1 MTALPA
7 LRSLFGRARAALLPA
22 EARAVLRDHLTYLSP
37 EKLVRLTGA
46 VKDVTRTGVP
56 GDLLEFGIALGGS
69 SVLLARHAT
78 PERQFH
84 GFDVFARI
92 PEPTS
97 AKDDA
102 ESKRRYRVIA
112 DGESP
117 GIGGD
122 LYYGYRTD
130 LYERVCATFA
140 RYGRPVDEQRIFL
153 HRGLFEETWPGY
165 TRGAI
170 AFAHIDC
177 DWYDPVR
184 FCLNAV
190 LPRLSPGATLILDDY
205 HDYGGCRTAVDEF
218 LEENSG
224 AFAVD
229 DGPNLKLRLLA
240 RI

>member
-1 MTALPA
+1 MNAVLK
-7 LRSLFGRARAALLPA
+7 SIVHQARVALLPA
-22 EARAVLRDHLTYLSP
+22 EARAVLRDRLTYLSP
-37 EKLVRLTGA
+37 EKLTRLTGA
-46 VKDVTRTGVP
+46 VHEVAKRGVP
-56 GDLLEFGIALGGS
+56 GDLLEFGVALGGS

-78 PERQFH
+78 NERQFH

-102 ESKRRYRVIA
+102 KSKERYQVIA
-112 DGESP
+112 AGESP

-122 LYYGYRTD
+122 PYYGYRTD
-130 LYERVCATFA
+130 LYEQVCATFA
-140 RYGRPVDEQRIFL
+140 RYGRPVDEKRIFL

-165 TRGAI
+165 TRASV
-170 AFAHIDC
+170 AFAHLDC

-218 LEENSG
+218 LQENSG

-229 DGPNLKLRLLA
+229 DGANLRLRFTA
-240 RI
+240 GS

>member
-1 MTALPA
+1 MRALK
-7 LRSLFGRARAALLPA
+7 SLARRARIALLPA
-22 EARAVLRDHLTYLSP
+22 EARAVLRDRLTYLSP
-37 EKLVRLTGA
+37 EKLARLTGA
-46 VKDVTRTGVP
+46 VQDVMRRGVP
-56 GDLLEFGIALGGS
+56 GDLLEFGVALGGS
-69 SVLLARHAT
+69 AVLLARHAT

-102 ESKRRYRVIA
+102 RSKERYEVIA
-112 DGESP
+112 AGESP

-130 LYERVCATFA
+130 LYEQVRANFA
-140 RYGRPVDEQRIFL
+140 RYGLPVDEQRIFL

-165 TRGAI
+165 PRGAV

-190 LPRLSPGATLILDDY
+190 LPRLSPGATVILDDY

-218 LEENSG
+218 LREDHR

-229 DGPNLKLRLLA
+229 DGANLELRLLA
-240 RI
+240 RT